1 MRTTIDSAGR
11 LVVPK
16 AIRDAMGLKAGREVD
31 IVFTDGRIEIE
42 IAPARVHL
50 ERRGK
55 VMVLVPDEDLPEL
68 SADVVRDTLES
79 TRR

>member
-16 AIRDAMGLKAGREVD
+16 AIRDAMGLEAGREVD

-42 IAPARVHL
+42 IAPAGVHL